1 MSDFSQ
7 KSEKQIEE
15 VSGLKQCKHC
25 EQFLLNLN
33 LSWQIEGYS
42 DILRCHDCNICWGFN
57 RLGSI
62 DVTDYIDLRAE
73 DEEQR
78 HMDKY
83 HDELRKS
90 AKKHLN

>member
-1 MSDFSQ
+1 MSDFSH
-7 KSEKQIEE
+7 KSAKQIEE
-15 VSGLKQCKHC
+15 ASGLKQCQHC
-25 EQFLLNLN
+25 KQFLLRLN

-57 RLGSI
+57 GSGRI
-62 DVTDYIDLRAE
+62 DVTNYIDLQVE
-73 DEEQR
+73 DEAQR
-78 HMDKY
+78 RIDKY